1 LARTSKNGEID
12 KARFCPIPTACAM
25 GYFLSSQAKIWAPPV
40 LNVTKGSAEDRQPT
54 YSPDSEWILFTSN
67 PPAL

>member
-1 LARTSKNGEID
+1 
-12 KARFCPIPTACAM
+12 M

-67 PPAL
+67 RLLYNVEGPPSLT